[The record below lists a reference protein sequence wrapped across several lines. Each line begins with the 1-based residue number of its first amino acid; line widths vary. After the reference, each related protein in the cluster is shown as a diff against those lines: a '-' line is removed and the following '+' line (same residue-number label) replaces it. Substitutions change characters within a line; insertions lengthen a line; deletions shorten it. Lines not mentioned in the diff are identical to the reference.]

1 MTTTDTTRTA
11 LEITPVDPFD
21 EDAVVRW
28 VRLTTEVV
36 RHEIGDSG
44 AMWTAPEMIA
54 TLQDPP
60 KNRHELIYHGTVDG
74 ALVATGWI
82 TLPMIDNLN
91 SADLYVAVVPEHR
104 RRGIGSAVLAHLE
117 QVCVERGRTRLDAI
131 TDWPYDGAPDGAG
144 AAGVEFGRV
153 HGYSFGLGDV
163 QRELPLPA
171 DEDVLAALAAEAA
184 PHHADYELRTWSGP
198 IPDDILQSYL
208 ELSSTLATEAP
219 VGDLERDNAAVDI
232 EAHRST
238 ERVLAEQQRVPWHT
252 VALDGEGRVVAYSDL
267 VVPGTDP
274 RWIYQWGT
282 LVDRAHRGHRL
293 GVAVKVANLRAFQSA
308 HPEDRRRIVTWNA
321 EVNTHMIDVNER
333 MGFRATARGGQL
345 QKKL

>member
-1 MTTTDTTRTA
+1 MSLD
-11 LEITPVDPFD
+11 IIPVDPFD
-21 EDAVVRW
+21 EDAVVAW
-28 VRLTTEVV
+28 VKLNTDVV

-60 KNRHELIYHGTVDG
+60 KNRHELLFHGRVDG

-82 TLPMIDNLN
+82 TLPMLDNLT
-91 SADLYVAVVPEHR
+91 SADLYVAVLPEHR
-104 RRGIGSAVLAHLE
+104 RRGLGTEMLAHLE
-117 QVCVERGRTRLDAI
+117 QVCAERGRTRLDAI
-131 TDWPYDGAPDGAG
+131 TDWPYDGPPDGAG
-144 AAGVEFGRV
+144 APGVEFGRV
-153 HGYSFGLGDV
+153 HGYAFGLGDV
-163 QRELPLPA
+163 QRELQLPA
-171 DEDVLAALAAEAA
+171 DDAVLAALGAAAA

-198 IPDDILQSYL
+198 IPDDLVQSYL

-219 VGDLERDNAAVDI
+219 TGEMEREDETVDVD
-232 EAHRST
+232 AHRSA
-238 ERVLAEQQRVPWHT
+238 ERVLAEQKRVPWHT
-252 VALDGEGRVVAYSDL
+252 VALDAEGRVVAYSDL

-282 LVDRAHRGHRL
+282 LVARAHRGHRL
-293 GVAVKVANLRAFQSA
+293 GVAVKVANLRAFQAA
-308 HPEDRRRIVTWNA
+308 HPEDRRRIITWNA
-321 EVNTHMIDVNER
+321 EVNEHMIAVNEQ